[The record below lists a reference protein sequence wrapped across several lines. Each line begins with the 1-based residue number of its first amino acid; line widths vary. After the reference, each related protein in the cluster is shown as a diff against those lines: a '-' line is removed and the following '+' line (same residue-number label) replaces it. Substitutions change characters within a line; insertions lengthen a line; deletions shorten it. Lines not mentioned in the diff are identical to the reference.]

1 MQRGQSRRRIL
12 HLRKLRNVCLSG
24 ALILHGHIHG
34 QLVSRLQGLL
44 RITQVAFASMRG
56 VVPLNTQEIELV
68 NQRLAYTVDKDR
80 ILNQL
85 VKGGLRHTG
94 QCFMLI
100 DSLGHL
106 FGKATKSRER
116 TARVDVKYGLR
127 QAREICQQLVARPE
141 EFEID

>member
-1 MQRGQSRRRIL
+1 MATPQFIWVTAFRQENIAFKKQAFLSIPFGDSNLL
-12 HLRKLRNVCLSG
+12 H
-24 ALILHGHIHG
+24 I
-34 QLVSRLQGLL
+34 
-44 RITQVAFASMRG
+44 AFASMRG

-127 QAREICQQLVARPE
+127 QASEICQQLVARPE